1 MRKLLKKFKNFK
13 LTALIEGIA
22 GLVSGIATI
31 VILVLYQTNL
41 EYHYIN
47 KWTGEEKVLIET
59 GFYGRPIEGMV
70 FFLAAL
76 LALIFAIVVV
86 YGAYPHLFKKDEK
99 IEPNK
104 MMPWFGVTCAAF
116 SIVEFVY
123 TVIMIGSPYSRH
135 TAGILVAA
143 IFLLLSVIVQL
154 LMIIPSV
161 LVEYNDK

>member
-13 LTALIEGIA
+13 LTALIEGCA

-41 EYHYIN
+41 FYVSPRSGKEY
-47 KWTGEEKVLIET
+47 IET
-59 GFYGRPIEGMV
+59 GFYGRPIEGMI

-76 LALIFAIVVV
+76 LSLIFAIVVV

-99 IEPNK
+99 IDPNK
-104 MMPWFGVTCAAF
+104 GLPWFGVTCAAF
-116 SIVEFVY
+116 AIVEFVY
-123 TVIMIGSPYSRH
+123 SIIMIGLPGSRH
-135 TAGILVAA
+135 SVGILIAA
-143 IFLLLSVIVQL
+143 LFLLLSAVVQL